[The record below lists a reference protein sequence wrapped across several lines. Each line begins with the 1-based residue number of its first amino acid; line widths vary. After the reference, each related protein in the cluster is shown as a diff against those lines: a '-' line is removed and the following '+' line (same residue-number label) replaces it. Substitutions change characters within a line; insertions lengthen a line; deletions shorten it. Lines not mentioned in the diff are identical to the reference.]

1 MTLHSQQFVINEI
14 LFRSKTFSYFVQ
26 CPMEIYKRPIGG
38 DQEDNKQVEK
48 SKIKQEKSRSKFK
61 KHFES
66 PKLVLKRFN
75 VYEGTFFCFCFCWF
89 RPASGVTSAAGTE
102 FQILH

>member
-1 MTLHSQQFVINEI
+1 MQAFFGDKDGLLRRMTLHSQQFVIKEI

-48 SKIKQEKSRSKFK
+48 KQKKKRKIKE
-61 KHFES
+61 
-66 PKLVLKRFN
+66 
-75 VYEGTFFCFCFCWF
+75 
-89 RPASGVTSAAGTE
+89 
-102 FQILH
+102 